1 MIVDI
6 HTHVFAPDVV
16 ANRNVYAGADACF
29 ALLYG
34 NGKAKL
40 RTVEDLISE
49 MDISGV
55 DKAVMLNIGWS
66 SQELCAR
73 TNDYLLEAANRYPD
87 RLIPF
92 ISVQPTAGKQ
102 ALVELKRCAAAG
114 ARGVGE
120 LRPDVQGFDLND
132 KTIVKPLVKALLD
145 QDMVLACHADEPVGH
160 HYPGKGLTTPQ
171 TLFPFIESYP
181 ELKMILSHWGG
192 GLPFYALMP
201 EVKKALTNVWF
212 DSAASPF
219 LYQPEIFE
227 RVSELVGVNKILF
240 GSDWPLLRQR
250 RCLDELRTTN
260 LSTWSIHAISGDN
273 AAALLGL
280 AE

>member
-6 HTHVFAPDVV
+6 HTHVFSPHVIAH
-16 ANRNVYAGADACF
+16 RNEYAGADAGF

-40 RTVEDLISE
+40 RTADDLISE
-49 MDISGV
+49 MDTSGV
-55 DKAVMLNIGWS
+55 DKAVMLNIGWN

-73 TNDYLLEAANRYPD
+73 TNDYLLEAANQYPD

-132 KTIVKPLVKALLD
+132 KTIVRPVVKALMD
-145 QDMVLACHADEPVGH
+145 EDMVLACHTDEPVGH

-171 TLFPFIESYP
+171 TLFPFIESNP
-181 ELKMILSHWGG
+181 ELKMLLSHWGG

-250 RCLDELRTTN
+250 RCLDELRATN
-260 LSTWSIHAISGDN
+260 LSTWSIRAISGDN
-273 AAALLGL
+273 ATALLGL